1 MASSNLSGSS
11 IPGPQPSQVSM
22 PEHETEPEGHKTLK
36 SHLMSAIQ
44 TDNIEEVERLLDQN
58 SFLTNAA
65 TCYEVEYNQGSIE
78 CQVLPVT
85 IAAKFGRVAIL
96 DMLLSNFTANI
107 DAPIYSTGIS
117 SLHLAAQY
125 GWLVA
130 VRVLLSHGAEI
141 NRANVWGWT
150 ALHYASRSGHT
161 DVVISLLENGANSQ
175 LRTDRKYTA
184 FSLAC
189 YRGSLELLKL
199 LWNQGPET
207 QISLRDQRGN
217 QPLHHA
223 AFNNN
228 HRVIPWLLEKQ
239 ADIEAYG
246 EGGLTPLCAAAIA
259 GSFEAAEALVS
270 QGAYIHARSNI
281 GKATP
286 MLYASQR
293 LDSRLS
299 VLLLE
304 GGASLSDTDKRG
316 YNCIHR
322 MLENKGGSLQDFAD
336 LVALSVGGGA
346 NINHLSDGDLSP
358 LASAC
363 LEGKLEEA
371 RILIDFGADVNQC
384 GSSTGVTPLIMA
396 CKRPKNNKVIA
407 MLLDR
412 GADATKTHR
421 HGGTALSIAC
431 LAGDSEN
438 VKILISRGSDVAH
451 FDRHCHTPLFNAAM
465 KGHFDIML
473 QVLRTATY
481 FPSNPM
487 NKRAFTDPRS
497 SREVIG
503 KAILKGLEHLRDPPQ
518 EDLHT
523 IMYWAVAN
531 DYPSLVR
538 ECIKIDNSIVQKT
551 REKANWL
558 HTAAQHSSSRVIP
571 FVSEA
576 GVSEIATNGIT
587 AMHCAA
593 VSGSLAT
600 AEELFKLVV
609 TGCTVKTAHAKVRL
623 VMQQNAWDNT
633 PISMAVSGR
642 HKAVRD
648 LFWKEIRCLGTV
660 DKDYLRTHEEQAV
673 EILEVVARLEKP
685 GHEETLRHL
694 LEQWCMREPDPQMTS
709 LELAVRCSQATAVWW
724 LLSNGAYSSM
734 DMSALGVIFES
745 KPGTV
750 HEKINDILRDN
761 PPNLRSIANPNDDR
775 PPKLPQCREGLG
787 ETLNLHG
794 LIIDTC
800 SCGAYIEKKET
811 IKKIIYD
818 EGPTGLMGKERHHP
832 LQRFHDFK
840 ESLPKIGEKLHEEEP
855 PLSDSSHAALDLL
868 FRWIHLPV
876 AEMHLMRDLANRLSH
891 DSGVSE
897 MDHELMMQHFN
908 SSWTELSAGGGGS
921 YMKPRCA
928 IKYTNKPLNN
938 SAAGQRPKQNMPYL
952 ALYMPYLGFG
962 TYEGSSSSHKFSS
975 DMQRK
980 GIYESIQSRR
990 LRRINHRR
998 MTLDQYYYS
1007 VLTDTDRRDRD
1018 QVLSKFIDAG
1028 NKQTLGTNN
1037 SSYDP
1042 MPGRQDRRILMV
1054 DQLWLWVV
1062 DEKTLITATTEK
1074 EPDNFLVET
1083 IRKNLTGGETRSRF
1097 AQPQSI
1103 HMFIEQILGITTGFF
1118 EWPIVGL
1125 KTPLDVFR
1133 ESIRKVANDEAE
1145 LFKVFHEALEAER
1158 GQQHDS
1164 AHRAGHAVKVMPSNP
1179 YHIISPE
1186 TTLLEKIRDIRD
1198 ELRIL
1203 STLADDQN
1211 AVWKQM
1217 LPSYTANGKLRYYYL
1232 YTPADAKHDLAGSI
1246 AEAETAHDSIN
1257 LLLDLRQKQ
1266 ASIKEAEFGRIQAN
1280 DSARQSNSILIFT
1293 IVTIIFLPLSFL
1305 SSLFALDVSSF
1316 PHESGDLKY
1325 QGWWLFPILFG
1336 VTAIV
1341 SVPTIILAWKINKV
1355 SDWWNKLEPGVQ
1367 NGPRI
1372 EREADD
1378 IGSHSSRRSRFGG
1391 AVRKRN
1397 TGGEGIA

>member
-1 MASSNLSGSS
+1 MASSNPSGSS
-11 IPGPQPSQVSM
+11 IPGPRPSQVSM
-22 PEHETEPEGHKTLK
+22 PENETEPEGHKTLK

-58 SFLTNAA
+58 SFLTNAT

-96 DMLLSNFTANI
+96 DMLLSHFTANV
-107 DAPIYSTGIS
+107 DAPIYSTGLS

-130 VRVLLSHGAEI
+130 IKLLLFHGAEV
-141 NRANVWGWT
+141 NRRANAWGWT
-150 ALHYASRSGHT
+150 ALHYASRYGHT
-161 DVVISLLENGANSQ
+161 DIVKHLSENGASSQ
-175 LRTDRKYTA
+175 LRTDRKQTA

-189 YRGSLELLKL
+189 YSGSLELLNF
-199 LWNQGPET
+199 LWNDGPET
-207 QISLRDQRGN
+207 QIRMKDNRGN
-217 QPLHHA
+217 QPLHHT
-223 AFNNN
+223 AFGNN
-228 HRVIPWLLEKQ
+228 HQAISWLLEKQ
-239 ADIEAYG
+239 ADIEAKG
-246 EGGLTPLCAAAIA
+246 EAGLTPLCAAAIA
-259 GSFEAAEALVS
+259 GSFEAVEALLS

-281 GKATP
+281 GKAAP
-286 MLYASQR
+286 ILYASQR

-299 VLLLE
+299 ILLLE

-316 YNCIHR
+316 YNCIHH

-363 LEGKLEEA
+363 LEGKLGEA
-371 RILIDFGADVNQC
+371 RILIEYGADVNQC
-384 GSSTGVTPLIMA
+384 GSSSGVTPLIMA

-438 VKILISRGSDVAH
+438 VETLIARGIDVAH

-481 FPSNPM
+481 FPSNPT
-487 NKRAFTDPRS
+487 NKRAFTDPRQ

-503 KAILKGLEHLRDPPQ
+503 KAVLKALEHLPDLPQ

-531 DYPSLVR
+531 DYPSLVKK
-538 ECIKIDNSIVQKT
+538 CIEIDNSIVQKT

-558 HTAAQHSSSRVIP
+558 HTAAQHSSSQVIH

-576 GVSEIATNGIT
+576 GVSEKATNGNT
-587 AMHCAA
+587 AMHYAA
-593 VSGSLAT
+593 FSGSLET

-609 TGCTVKTAHAKVRL
+609 TGCPVNTAHAKVRL
-623 VMQQNAWDNT
+623 VMQRNVWDYT

-642 HKAVRD
+642 HKAVMD
-648 LFWKEIRCLGTV
+648 LFWEEIRCLGTV

-673 EILEVVARLEKP
+673 EILELVARLEKP

-694 LEQWCMREPDPQMTS
+694 LEQWCMREPDPQMTT
-709 LELAVRCSQATAVWW
+709 LELAVRCSQATTVWW
-724 LLSNGAYSSM
+724 LLSNGAYSWM
-734 DMSALGVIFES
+734 DMSALGGIFKPE
-745 KPGTV
+745 PGTV
-750 HEKINDILRDN
+750 HKNINDLLRDN
-761 PPNLRSIANPNDDR
+761 PPNLRSVANPNDDR
-775 PPKLPQCREGLG
+775 PPKLPQCREILG

-952 ALYMPYLGFG
+952 ALYADSSWAKMPYLGFG

-1028 NKQTLGTNN
+1028 NKQTL
-1037 SSYDP
+1037 
-1042 MPGRQDRRILMV
+1042 
-1054 DQLWLWVV
+1054 
-1062 DEKTLITATTEK
+1062 ETLITATTEK

-1203 STLADDQN
+1203 STLADDQD

-1293 IVTIIFLPLSFL
+1293 IVTIIFRAQLPLSFL

>member
-1 MASSNLSGSS
+1 
-11 IPGPQPSQVSM
+11 M

-876 AEMHLMRDLANRLSH
+876 AE
-891 DSGVSE
+891 V
-897 MDHELMMQHFN
+897 
-908 SSWTELSAGGGGS
+908 
-921 YMKPRCA
+921 
-928 IKYTNKPLNN
+928 
-938 SAAGQRPKQNMPYL
+938 
-952 ALYMPYLGFG
+952 
-962 TYEGSSSSHKFSS
+962 
-975 DMQRK
+975 
-980 GIYESIQSRR
+980 
-990 LRRINHRR
+990 
-998 MTLDQYYYS
+998 
-1007 VLTDTDRRDRD
+1007 
-1018 QVLSKFIDAG
+1018 
-1028 NKQTLGTNN
+1028 
-1037 SSYDP
+1037 
-1042 MPGRQDRRILMV
+1042 
-1054 DQLWLWVV
+1054 
-1062 DEKTLITATTEK
+1062 
-1074 EPDNFLVET
+1074 
-1083 IRKNLTGGETRSRF
+1083 
-1097 AQPQSI
+1097 
-1103 HMFIEQILGITTGFF
+1103 
-1118 EWPIVGL
+1118 
-1125 KTPLDVFR
+1125 
-1133 ESIRKVANDEAE
+1133 
-1145 LFKVFHEALEAER
+1145 
-1158 GQQHDS
+1158 
-1164 AHRAGHAVKVMPSNP
+1164 
-1179 YHIISPE
+1179 
-1186 TTLLEKIRDIRD
+1186 
-1198 ELRIL
+1198 
-1203 STLADDQN
+1203 
-1211 AVWKQM
+1211 
-1217 LPSYTANGKLRYYYL
+1217 
-1232 YTPADAKHDLAGSI
+1232 
-1246 AEAETAHDSIN
+1246 
-1257 LLLDLRQKQ
+1257 
-1266 ASIKEAEFGRIQAN
+1266 
-1280 DSARQSNSILIFT
+1280 
-1293 IVTIIFLPLSFL
+1293 
-1305 SSLFALDVSSF
+1305 
-1316 PHESGDLKY
+1316 
-1325 QGWWLFPILFG
+1325 
-1336 VTAIV
+1336 
-1341 SVPTIILAWKINKV
+1341 
-1355 SDWWNKLEPGVQ
+1355 
-1367 NGPRI
+1367 
-1372 EREADD
+1372 
-1378 IGSHSSRRSRFGG
+1378 
-1391 AVRKRN
+1391 
-1397 TGGEGIA
+1397 

>member
-1 MASSNLSGSS
+1 MASSNPSGSS
-11 IPGPQPSQVSM
+11 IPGPQPSQVSV
-22 PEHETEPEGHKTLK
+22 PENETEPEGHKTLK

-44 TDNIEEVERLLDQN
+44 TDNVEEVERLLDQN

-65 TCYEVEYNQGSIE
+65 ICYEVEYNQGSIE

-96 DMLLSNFTANI
+96 DILLSNFTANI
-107 DAPIYSTGIS
+107 DAPIYSTRTS
-117 SLHLAAQY
+117 SLHLAANMAGWSLSGFSYLTERRSIGQTY
-125 GWLVA
+125 GGG
-130 VRVLLSHGAEI
+130 LLCITHPEMATQI
-141 NRANVWGWT
+141 
-150 ALHYASRSGHT
+150 LKH
-161 DVVISLLENGANSQ
+161 
-175 LRTDRKYTA
+175 TA

-189 YRGSLELLKL
+189 YHGSLELQKL

-223 AFNNN
+223 VFNNN
-228 HRVIPWLLEKQ
+228 HRVIPWLLKKQ

-246 EGGLTPLCAAAIA
+246 EGGLTPLCAAA
-259 GSFEAAEALVS
+259 EALLS

-281 GKATP
+281 GKAIP
-286 MLYASQR
+286 ILYASTR

-299 VLLLE
+299 VLLQE
-304 GGASLSDTDKRG
+304 YCASLLDTDKRG
-316 YNCIHR
+316 YNCFHR
-322 MLENKGGSLQDFAD
+322 MLENEGGSWRDFLD
-336 LVALSVGGGA
+336 VTIQFVAGGA
-346 NINHLSDGDLSP
+346 NINHLSDGDPSP

-363 LEGKLEEA
+363 LEGKLGEA

-384 GSSTGVTPLIMA
+384 GSSTGVTPLTMA

-438 VKILISRGSDVAH
+438 VETLIARGIDVAH

-481 FPSNPM
+481 FPSNPT
-487 NKRAFTDPRS
+487 NKRAFTDPRQ

-503 KAILKGLEHLRDPPQ
+503 KAVLKALEHLPDLPQ

-531 DYPSLVR
+531 DYPSLVKK
-538 ECIKIDNSIVQKT
+538 CIEIDNSIVQKT

-558 HTAAQHSSSRVIP
+558 HTAAQHSSSQVIH

-576 GVSEIATNGIT
+576 GVSEKATNGNT
-587 AMHCAA
+587 AMHYAA
-593 VSGSLAT
+593 FSGSLET

-609 TGCTVKTAHAKVRL
+609 TGCPVNTAHAKVRL
-623 VMQQNAWDNT
+623 VMQRNVWDYT

-642 HKAVRD
+642 HKAVMD
-648 LFWKEIRCLGTV
+648 LFWEEIRCLGTV

-673 EILEVVARLEKP
+673 EILELVARLEKP

-694 LEQWCMREPDPQMTS
+694 LEQWCMREPDPQMTT
-709 LELAVRCSQATAVWW
+709 LELA
-724 LLSNGAYSSM
+724 
-734 DMSALGVIFES
+734 
-745 KPGTV
+745 
-750 HEKINDILRDN
+750 
-761 PPNLRSIANPNDDR
+761 
-775 PPKLPQCREGLG
+775 
-787 ETLNLHG
+787 
-794 LIIDTC
+794 
-800 SCGAYIEKKET
+800 
-811 IKKIIYD
+811 
-818 EGPTGLMGKERHHP
+818 
-832 LQRFHDFK
+832 
-840 ESLPKIGEKLHEEEP
+840 
-855 PLSDSSHAALDLL
+855 
-868 FRWIHLPV
+868 
-876 AEMHLMRDLANRLSH
+876 
-891 DSGVSE
+891 
-897 MDHELMMQHFN
+897 
-908 SSWTELSAGGGGS
+908 
-921 YMKPRCA
+921 
-928 IKYTNKPLNN
+928 
-938 SAAGQRPKQNMPYL
+938 
-952 ALYMPYLGFG
+952 
-962 TYEGSSSSHKFSS
+962 
-975 DMQRK
+975 
-980 GIYESIQSRR
+980 
-990 LRRINHRR
+990 
-998 MTLDQYYYS
+998 
-1007 VLTDTDRRDRD
+1007 
-1018 QVLSKFIDAG
+1018 
-1028 NKQTLGTNN
+1028 
-1037 SSYDP
+1037 
-1042 MPGRQDRRILMV
+1042 
-1054 DQLWLWVV
+1054 
-1062 DEKTLITATTEK
+1062 
-1074 EPDNFLVET
+1074 
-1083 IRKNLTGGETRSRF
+1083 
-1097 AQPQSI
+1097 
-1103 HMFIEQILGITTGFF
+1103 
-1118 EWPIVGL
+1118 
-1125 KTPLDVFR
+1125 
-1133 ESIRKVANDEAE
+1133 ANDEAE

-1158 GQQHDS
+1158 GQQHES
-1164 AHRAGHAVKVMPSNP
+1164 THRAGHAVKVMPSNP

-1203 STLADDQN
+1203 STLADDQD

-1232 YTPADAKHDLAGSI
+1232 YTPADAKHDLTGLI
-1246 AEAETAHDSIN
+1246 TEAETAHGSIN

-1293 IVTIIFLPLSFL
+1293 IVTIIFRAQLPLSFL

-1367 NGPRI
+1367 NGQRF

-1378 IGSHSSRRSRFGG
+1378 IGSHSSRRRRFGG

-1397 TGGEGIA
+1397 TGGDGIA

>member
-1 MASSNLSGSS
+1 MASSNPSGSS
-11 IPGPQPSQVSM
+11 IPGPQPSQVSV
-22 PEHETEPEGHKTLK
+22 PENETEPEGHKTLK

-44 TDNIEEVERLLDQN
+44 TDNVEEVERLLDQN

-65 TCYEVEYNQGSIE
+65 ICYEVEYNQGSIE

-96 DMLLSNFTANI
+96 DILLSNFTANI
-107 DAPIYSTGIS
+107 DAPIYSTRTS
-117 SLHLAAQY
+117 SLHLAANMA
-125 GWLVA
+125 GWS
-130 VRVLLSHGAEI
+130 LSGFSYLTE
-141 NRANVWGWT
+141 R
-150 ALHYASRSGHT
+150 RSIGQTNGHT
-161 DVVISLLENGANSQ
+161 DIVSFLLENGASSQ
-175 LRTDRKYTA
+175 LRTDRKHTA

-189 YRGSLELLKL
+189 YHGSLELQKL

-223 AFNNN
+223 VFNNN
-228 HRVIPWLLEKQ
+228 HRVIPWLLKKQ

-246 EGGLTPLCAAAIA
+246 EGGLTPLCAAA
-259 GSFEAAEALVS
+259 EALLS

-281 GKATP
+281 GKAIP
-286 MLYASQR
+286 ILYASTR

-299 VLLLE
+299 VLLQE
-304 GGASLSDTDKRG
+304 YCASLLDTDKRG
-316 YNCIHR
+316 YNCFHR
-322 MLENKGGSLQDFAD
+322 MLENEGGSWRDFLD
-336 LVALSVGGGA
+336 VTIQFVAGGA
-346 NINHLSDGDLSP
+346 NINHLSDGDPSP

-363 LEGKLEEA
+363 LEGKLGEA

-384 GSSTGVTPLIMA
+384 GFSTGVTPLTMA

-438 VKILISRGSDVAH
+438 VETLIARGIDVAH

-481 FPSNPM
+481 FPSNPT
-487 NKRAFTDPRS
+487 NKRAFTDPRQ

-503 KAILKGLEHLRDPPQ
+503 KAVLKALEHLPDLPQ

-531 DYPSLVR
+531 DYPSLVKK
-538 ECIKIDNSIVQKT
+538 CIEIDNSIVQKT

-558 HTAAQHSSSRVIP
+558 HTAAQHSSSQVIH

-576 GVSEIATNGIT
+576 GVSEKATNGNT
-587 AMHCAA
+587 AMHYAA
-593 VSGSLAT
+593 FSGSLET

-609 TGCTVKTAHAKVRL
+609 TGCPVNTAHAKVRL
-623 VMQQNAWDNT
+623 VMQRNVWDYT

-642 HKAVRD
+642 HKAVMD
-648 LFWKEIRCLGTV
+648 LFWEEIRCLGTV

-673 EILEVVARLEKP
+673 EILELVARLEKP

-694 LEQWCMREPDPQMTS
+694 LEQWCMREPDPQMTT

-724 LLSNGAYSSM
+724 LLSNGAYSWM
-734 DMSALGVIFES
+734 DMSALGGIFKPE
-745 KPGTV
+745 PGTF
-750 HEKINDILRDN
+750 HKNINDLLRDN
-761 PPNLRSIANPNDDR
+761 PPNLRSVANPNDDR
-775 PPKLPQCREGLG
+775 PPKLPQCREKGTIHFSGFMILR
-787 ETLNLHG
+787 NH
-794 LIIDTC
+794 
-800 SCGAYIEKKET
+800 SQKKE
-811 IKKIIYD
+811 
-818 EGPTGLMGKERHHP
+818 
-832 LQRFHDFK
+832 
-840 ESLPKIGEKLHEEEP
+840 EKLHEKKL
-855 PLSDSSHAALDLL
+855 PLSDSSHAALNLL

-876 AEMHLMRDLANRLSH
+876 AEDLANRLSH

-921 YMKPRCA
+921 YMKPRVA
-928 IKYTNKPLNN
+928 TVDHLINSTQLEYTNKPLNN
-938 SAAGQRPKQNMPYL
+938 SAAGQRPKQNIPYMD
-952 ALYMPYLGFG
+952 LYTDSSWAKMPYLGFG
-962 TYEGSSSSHKFSS
+962 TYEGSRSSHKDSF

-980 GIYESIQSRR
+980 GIDESIQSRR
-990 LRRINHRR
+990 LRRANHRH

-1007 VLTDTDRRDRD
+1007 VLTDTDTRDRD

-1037 SSYDP
+1037 SSHDST
-1042 MPGRQDRRILMV
+1042 PGKKERQILMV
-1054 DQLWLWVV
+1054 YPVRILFLATKLSL
-1062 DEKTLITATTEK
+1062 ETLITATTEK

-1158 GQQHDS
+1158 GQQHES
-1164 AHRAGHAVKVMPSNP
+1164 THRAGHAVKVMPSNP

-1203 STLADDQN
+1203 STLADDQD

-1232 YTPADAKHDLAGSI
+1232 YTPADAKHDLTGLI
-1246 AEAETAHDSIN
+1246 TEAETAHGSIN

-1293 IVTIIFLPLSFL
+1293 IVTIIFRAQLPLSFL

-1367 NGPRI
+1367 NGQRF

-1378 IGSHSSRRSRFGG
+1378 IGSHSSRRRRFGG

-1397 TGGEGIA
+1397 TGGDGIA